1 MYENVIDL
9 HIVISVLFIIIALIL
24 IGRSLISLLRPL
36 CFKKFDNILSIAF
49 LAFMYVQLVSGVLLY
64 FFLDPADGS
73 NINSFE
79 AVMKNNNLRFWAIE
93 HVSLMLFALVL
104 TQIGYIFLSRS
115 TRDNKKFRNIGF
127 FYGVSTLVVVISMVV
142 ALNNEGVI

>member
-9 HIVISVLFIIIALIL
+9 HIVISVLFMVIALIL
-24 IGRSLISLLRPL
+24 ISRSIASLVKKLIFNKLDS
-36 CFKKFDNILSIAF
+36 ILSIAF

-64 FFLDPADGS
+64 FFLNPAGES

-79 AVMKNNNLRFWAIE
+79 AAMRNNNLRFWAIE

-104 TQIGYIFLSRS
+104 SQIGYIFLNRSRQ
-115 TRDNKKFRNIGF
+115 DDKKFRNIGF
-127 FYGVSTLVVVISMVV
+127 FYGVSTLVVIISMAV
-142 ALNNEGVI
+142 ALNNEGII